1 MPTPWTSD
9 WTVLIAKLRRKKAF
23 ITIHNDMNKPDWW
36 GSIVTYVYMR
46 TVFRFTLLLADRIII
61 VNPDWQTAFKE
72 TKQLYLPY
80 KDKVSTFPNGVDTA
94 LFSPTSSPPQEAQS
108 ILFVSILD
116 KHHGFKGFEYL
127 LGAMPTI
134 LRDFPEVLLDV
145 IGDGSLRQE
154 YIERTN
160 QLGLSES
167 VKFHG
172 AKSQSELVEYYQHAN
187 VFVLPSTEIE
197 GFGIVLLEAMACGVA
212 VVSTNIVGVAKQ
224 IEQNNTGIIIEPRN
238 TESLTQ
244 AIVHLLKNPLMARE
258 MGSNGRDLALKSY
271 SWQHVSNQVS
281 TLYDEAIK

>member
-1 MPTPWTSD
+1 M
-9 WTVLIAKLRRKKAF
+9 A
-23 ITIHNDMNKPDWW
+23 
-36 GSIVTYVYMR
+36 
-46 TVFRFTLLLADRIII
+46 
-61 VNPDWQTAFKE
+61 
-72 TKQLYLPY
+72 
-80 KDKVSTFPNGVDTA
+80 
-94 LFSPTSSPPQEAQS
+94 
-108 ILFVSILD
+108 
-116 KHHGFKGFEYL
+116 
-127 LGAMPTI
+127 
-134 LRDFPEVLLDV
+134 
-145 IGDGSLRQE
+145 
-154 YIERTN
+154 
-160 QLGLSES
+160 
-167 VKFHG
+167 